1 MAQARF
7 RWVTV
12 QRALDLLVADQKFT
26 NATAIAFIEEIG
38 CGPDADRLSAN
49 ERTTPKLRNLISRAC
64 REEPQRVDTEG
75 SPIGDRVV
83 REAASYIPDP
93 EPPRP
98 WDTQPQTLPL
108 PVTAFLNS
116 LAVDGWGVQQRQL
129 VPNTAVP
136 IAEQRSRLRKGLEDG
151 GAVEA
156 LRRLDQLEKGLDEGH
171 WESANGDARGF
182 LNAVFDTIANRHP
195 QTRGQGLKEGA
206 ARVRLQGVGFFKPN
220 ARDPKNSHEGKYVQ
234 ALAELL
240 GSDGAH
246 TGESDEDAAVF
257 RYSIAI
263 VTADYFLARAGKT

>member
-12 QRALDLLVADQKFT
+12 QRALDLLVADHQFT

-38 CGPDADRLSAN
+38 CGPDVDRLSAS
-49 ERTTPKLRNLISRAC
+49 ERTTPKLRNLISRLC
-64 REEPQRVDTEG
+64 REEPPRMDTEG
-75 SPIGDRVV
+75 SLLADRVV
-83 REAASYIPDP
+83 REAASFIRDP
-93 EPPRP
+93 KPSMPWEKEPPIQSP
-98 WDTQPQTLPL
+98 

-136 IAEQRSRLRKGLEDG
+136 IAEQRSRLQQSLEYG

-182 LNAVFDTIANRHP
+182 LNAVFDAIAEHHP
-195 QTRGQGLKEGA
+195 LTRGQGLKEGA
-206 ARVRLQGVGFFKPN
+206 ARVRLQEVGFFKPD
-220 ARDPKNSHEGKYVQ
+220 ARDPKKSHEGKYVQ

-240 GSDGAH
+240 GSDGVH
-246 TGESDEDAAVF
+246 TGASDGDAAVF

-263 VTADYFLARAGKT
+263 ITADYFMARAGKT

>member
-12 QRALDLLVADQKFT
+12 QRALDLLVADHKFT

-38 CGPDADRLSAN
+38 CGPDVDRLSAN

-64 REEPQRVDTEG
+64 REEPPRMDTEG
-75 SPIGDRVV
+75 SLLADRVV

-93 EPPRP
+93 EPRRP
-98 WDTQPQTLPL
+98 WDTQPQTLPA

-116 LAVDGWGVQQRQL
+116 LVVDGWGVQQRQL

-136 IAEQRSRLRKGLEDG
+136 IADRRSRLRKGLEDG

-182 LNAVFDTIANRHP
+182 LNAVFDTIAESHP
-195 QTRGQGLKEGA
+195 QTCGQGLKEGA
-206 ARVRLQGVGFFKPN
+206 ARVRLQEVGFFKPD
-220 ARDPKNSHEGKYVQ
+220 ARDPKKSHEGKYVQ
-234 ALAELL
+234 ALAALL

-246 TGESDEDAAVF
+246 TGETDGDAAVF

-263 VTADYFLARAGKT
+263 VTADYFMTRAGKT